1 LKQLSSASATSAP
14 IFAMKK
20 TPRKHQGERYRL
32 KFRRLCRAAKVLVYE
47 NAALC
52 DEIARLEAKY
62 LRVREERRF
71 LLARLLQAQA
81 LTKYMVQSAVE
92 VKTTVPPS
100 SVHWV
105 HVSL

>member
-1 LKQLSSASATSAP
+1 FSFLDSPASSITHLT
-14 IFAMKK
+14 MKK
-20 TPRKHQGERYRL
+20 TLRKNQGERYRL

-71 LLARLLQAQA
+71 LLARGF
-81 LTKYMVQSAVE
+81 T
-92 VKTTVPPS
+92 
-100 SVHWV
+100 
-105 HVSL
+105 